1 MKQRLFK
8 GLGFFLLGMLLFCS
22 WDVIPVYA
30 ENLVYRTLVLGKDVV
45 QIRPNEK
52 DQEVYEFLFNEQVVM
67 RYRTMS
73 QGLSAS
79 ERALVL
85 WERVNNFGQ
94 ALSQGEIKVAVWQG
108 NYVILLDEQLLLTV
122 TAADYL
128 ANNSTAE
135 GLANVWATNFK
146 KARQIKPSVEIVPE
160 IPHKEPLLRD
170 EEIPEVA
177 DSEEIKMW
185 ELVNAE
191 RAKAGVPPVEF
202 DEGLAEVACLK
213 SADLITHNYF
223 SHHSPTYGDPFV
235 MLKSFGITYNYA
247 GENLAGSPTVEIAH
261 QNLMASPGHRKNI
274 LNPNFTH
281 LGIGIV
287 KGGPYG
293 QMFTQL
299 FTG

>member
-1 MKQRLFK
+1 M
-8 GLGFFLLGMLLFCS
+8 LGGMLLFCS

-108 NYVILLDEQLLLTV
+108 GNYVILLDEQLLLTV

-135 GLANVWATNFK
+135 GLANVWGNKF
-146 KARQIKPSVEIVPE
+146 
-160 IPHKEPLLRD
+160 
-170 EEIPEVA
+170 
-177 DSEEIKMW
+177 
-185 ELVNAE
+185 
-191 RAKAGVPPVEF
+191 
-202 DEGLAEVACLK
+202 
-213 SADLITHNYF
+213 
-223 SHHSPTYGDPFV
+223 
-235 MLKSFGITYNYA
+235 
-247 GENLAGSPTVEIAH
+247 
-261 QNLMASPGHRKNI
+261 
-274 LNPNFTH
+274 
-281 LGIGIV
+281 
-287 KGGPYG
+287 
-293 QMFTQL
+293 
-299 FTG
+299 